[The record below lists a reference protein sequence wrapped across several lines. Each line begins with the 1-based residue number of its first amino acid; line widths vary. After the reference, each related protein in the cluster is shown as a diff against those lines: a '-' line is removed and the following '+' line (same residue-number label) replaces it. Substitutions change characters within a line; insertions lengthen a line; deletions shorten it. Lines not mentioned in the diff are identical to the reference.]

1 MAGRLPNAIARARRT
16 AGALMVFAVI
26 SPGALPA
33 QAQLSVDEIAIAAAL
48 AGDATGSAWF
58 FLVEVQG
65 TGLSSGLVTPGLG
78 DAFALTD
85 AGGEGLELEFEAG
98 PFGSFAALQSAHPAG
113 DYQVTIN
120 GSDTVVLAW
129 DPTEPIGASGEASLV
144 IDSPADGAT
153 GVSAM
158 PDVSFTLDCT
168 NCDDLNLELQSL
180 PGPTFGFGE
189 LDVGAFTNPI
199 PFASMMSS
207 GSETELATGPVDAEL
222 LAGLVDF
229 TNMNF
234 RAPSGL
240 PFTYIEAG
248 VVTTFS
254 TFTVPEPEGAGTA
267 LAALATLGLL
277 GRHRRRSSGRSG
289 EREHRA

>member
-1 MAGRLPNAIARARRT
+1 MGFAAIS
-16 AGALMVFAVI
+16 L
-26 SPGALPA
+26 GALPA

-48 AGDATGSAWF
+48 AGDATGSGWF

-65 TGLSSGLVTPGLG
+65 TGLSSGLVTPPVG

-85 AGGEGLELEFEAG
+85 ARGEGRELEFEAG

-113 DYQVTIN
+113 DYTVTVN
-120 GSDTVVLAW
+120 GSHTVVLAW
-129 DPTEPIGASGEASLV
+129 SPTEPVGVSGEASLV

-153 GVSAM
+153 GVDAM
-158 PDVSFTLDCT
+158 PDVSYTLDCM

-189 LDVGAFTNPI
+189 LDVGMFTNPI
-199 PFASMMSS
+199 PFAAMMSS
-207 GSETELATGPVDAEL
+207 GSETELAPGLVDAEL
-222 LAGLVDF
+222 LAGLVSF
-229 TNMNF
+229 TDRSF
-234 RAPSGL
+234 LPPSGL
-240 PFTYIEAG
+240 PAFTYIEAG

-254 TFTVPEPEGAGTA
+254 TFTVPEPGGVGTA

-277 GRHRRRSSGRSG
+277 GRHKRRGTPVQRRV
-289 EREHRA
+289 